1 MKFALLTVSGSNPA
15 WLKQAA
21 SDYLQ
26 KINPL
31 IAFSIHE
38 LKAAG
43 RSRDDKLAKVKA
55 ETEEILDW
63 LTPEDFVVL
72 FDEKGKVLDSNQF
85 SKQLNQALISGK
97 KRTVFIVGG
106 AFGVDESI
114 RKRANQVLS
123 LSGFVLN
130 HHVAQVVVLEQIY
143 RGLAI
148 LKNLPYHNA

>member
-1 MKFALLTVSGSNPA
+1 MKFVLLTVSGSNPG

-21 SDYLQ
+21 SDYSQ

-31 IAFSIHE
+31 MAFSIQE

-43 RSRDDKLAKVKA
+43 RSRDDKAAKVKA
-55 ETEEILDW
+55 ETEAILEW
-63 LTPEDFVVL
+63 LTADDFVVL
-72 FDEKGKVLDSNQF
+72 FDEKGKVFDSIQF

-97 KRTVFIVGG
+97 KRTVFIIGG

-130 HHVAQVVVLEQIY
+130 HHVAQLVVLEQIY
-143 RGLAI
+143 RGLSI
-148 LKNLPYHNA
+148 LRNLPYHNA